1 MAGKKGMKHYS
12 RDTKMEAVRLYFEE
26 GWTQRQ
32 ITEGLGIRDPKRV
45 KTWVRLYRR
54 EGEAAFNK
62 RVGRPPKAA
71 DEQAYIQ
78 QLEMEN
84 ALLKKYHTELRERP
98 LAKRDIGLSIITEN
112 STR

>member
-12 RDTKMEAVRLYFEE
+12 REAKLEAMRLYYEE

-32 ITEGLGIRDPKRV
+32 ITKALGIRDPKRV
-45 KTWVRLYRR
+45 KTWARMYRR

-71 DEQAYIQ
+71 DEQAYIR

-84 ALLKKYHTELRERP
+84 ALLKKYHTELREKR
-98 LAKRDIGLSIITEN
+98 LARRDIGSSTIIEDN
-112 STR
+112 TR